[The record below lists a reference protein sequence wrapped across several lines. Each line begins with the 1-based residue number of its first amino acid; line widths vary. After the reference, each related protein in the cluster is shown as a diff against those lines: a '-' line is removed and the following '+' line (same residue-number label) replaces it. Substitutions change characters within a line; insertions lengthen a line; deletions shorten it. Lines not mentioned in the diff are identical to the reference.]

1 MGRVTLRRVLC
12 KTRLILPRI
21 NGPIVAVFAVIG
33 VIIIIIIIIII
44 IVIIIITIVIIII
57 IIIVVVVVVVIVNW
71 SEKFL
76 TRIFFWLN
84 EFFLIKTK
92 CFLTQRNCK

>member
-12 KTRLILPRI
+12 KTRLTLPRI

-33 VIIIIIIIIII
+33 VIIIIIII
-44 IVIIIITIVIIII
+44 VIIIIITII
-57 IIIVVVVVVVIVNW
+57 IIIVVVVVVVVVIVNL

-76 TRIFFWLN
+76 TRIFS
-84 EFFLIKTK
+84 
-92 CFLTQRNCK
+92 

>member
-33 VIIIIIIIIII
+33 VIIIIIIIII
-44 IVIIIITIVIIII
+44 VIIIIITII
-57 IIIVVVVVVVIVNW
+57 IIIVVVVVVVVIVNL

-76 TRIFFWLN
+76 TRIFF
-84 EFFLIKTK
+84 
-92 CFLTQRNCK
+92 

>member
-33 VIIIIIIIIII
+33 VIIIIIII
-44 IVIIIITIVIIII
+44 VIIIIITII
-57 IIIVVVVVVVIVNW
+57 IIIVVVVVVVVIVNL

-76 TRIFFWLN
+76 TRIFS
-84 EFFLIKTK
+84 
-92 CFLTQRNCK
+92 

>member
-21 NGPIVAVFAVIG
+21 NGPIVAVFTVIG
-33 VIIIIIIIIII
+33 VIIIIIIIIIV
-44 IVIIIITIVIIII
+44 IVIITVIIII
-57 IIIVVVVVVVIVNW
+57 IIIVVVVVVVVVVIVNL

-76 TRIFFWLN
+76 TRIFF
-84 EFFLIKTK
+84 
-92 CFLTQRNCK
+92 

>member
-33 VIIIIIIIIII
+33 VIIIIIIIII
-44 IVIIIITIVIIII
+44 VIIIT
-57 IIIVVVVVVVIVNW
+57 IIIVVVVVVVVIVNL

-76 TRIFFWLN
+76 TRIFF
-84 EFFLIKTK
+84 
-92 CFLTQRNCK
+92 